1 MSSAPSDDRVPEP
14 LRANT
19 PEARVIKQ
27 KIWRACNVE
36 NQHFIGAIVGPE
48 GSGKSL
54 TAGSILEAADPSFDA
69 SRVMFDPAMFLKRL
83 KKWKANDETK
93 GKAVLGD
100 EAGVG
105 LGVRTWYEGDQIKFN
120 QVLQVIRDENMA
132 IIFTVPRL
140 SELDS
145 QTRGRIRG
153 YMEMTDL
160 EDGEWARCKYLN
172 WNPTRDERDKI
183 YRQYPQ
189 IRMNGF
195 RRPIKRLCISPPS
208 DEFVRDYQERKA
220 EFQREL
226 YDDTIE
232 QMEEDVE
239 DERSVR
245 DVAMEIANGGMDEIV
260 SIHAQ
265 NRTPY
270 INKSLIRVNYELSKA
285 DAQAVKSLLEQQFN
299 KDDLEEY
306 V

>member
-1 MSSAPSDDRVPEP
+1 MSATVPEP
-14 LRANT
+14 LRAST

-27 KIWRACNVE
+27 KIWQACNVN
-36 NQHFIGAIVGPE
+36 NQHFIGVIVGPE

-54 TAGSILEAADPSFDA
+54 TAASILESADPTFDA

-83 KKWKANDETK
+83 KEWKAAGETQ

-132 IIFTVPRL
+132 VIFTLPRL

-160 EDGEWARCKYLN
+160 EPGEWAKCKYLN
-172 WNPTRDERDKI
+172 WSPTRDERDKI
-183 YRQYPQ
+183 YRNYPQ
-189 IRMNGF
+189 LRINGF
-195 RRPIKRLCISPPS
+195 KRNIKRLCISPPS
-208 DEFVRDYQERKA
+208 DEFTEEYQQRKA

-226 YDDTIE
+226 YEDTIDS
-232 QMEEDVE
+232 MEDDVE

-245 DVAMEIANGGMDEIV
+245 DVAMDIADGDLSSVVARHG
-260 SIHAQ
+260 Q
-265 NRTPY
+265 NKTPY
-270 INKSLIRVNYELSKA
+270 INKELIRVNYDLSQA
-285 DAQAVKSLLEQQFN
+285 DAQAVKSLLGQQFD
-299 KDDLEEY
+299 KPELEQY

>member
-1 MSSAPSDDRVPEP
+1 MSSTTVPKP

-27 KIWRACNVE
+27 KIWRACNEE

-54 TAGSILEAADPSFDA
+54 TAASILESADPTFDA

-83 KKWKANDETK
+83 KEWKANNDTQ

-153 YMEMTDL
+153 FMEMTDL
-160 EDGEWARCKYLN
+160 EAGEWAKCKYLN
-172 WNPTRDERDKI
+172 WKPTRDERDKI
-183 YRQYPQ
+183 YRQYPEV
-189 IRMNGF
+189 RMDGF
-195 RRPIKRLCISPPS
+195 NRRIKRLCISPPS
-208 DEFVRDYQERKA
+208 EEFIREYQERKA
-220 EFQREL
+220 EFQRQL
-226 YDDTIE
+226 YEDTID
-232 QMEEDVE
+232 QMEDEVE

-245 DVAMEIANGGMDEIV
+245 DVALEIANGNMDEIV

-270 INKSLIRVNYELSKA
+270 INKSLIRVNYDLSKA
-285 DAQAVKSLLEQQFN
+285 DAQAVKSLLEQQFD
-299 KDDLEEY
+299 KAELEEY